1 MNRLAIVTASIDL
14 LRAAPAIRSWLEHAE
29 QPIDLYTVRQ
39 TVQRADWQRTPTPV
53 LESKL
58 AHRAF
63 IYDSRP
69 ILGVVPA
76 FAIGVQQ
83 ALHDGHQIIACLH
96 DDLEIEE
103 QGWDETVVRLF
114 KACPRAGLVGFGG
127 AKGLA
132 ESDIYQTRYN
142 PMQLVRKEF
151 ISNMRHAEAH
161 GQRVEVACPVAVLD
175 GFSQVGL
182 AQYWQGWARDS
193 SRREFGNDP
202 AHTLQATANLF
213 GVLAKLGVMHHAYD
227 AALGAYAKQLGYQVW
242 YLPIKVHHHGG
253 LTAVADPRY
262 LEWARANYSY
272 EDLERPEVGVAEGDA
287 AFWEKSHR
295 IVYELFRGVLP
306 IRVN

>member
-14 LRAAPAIRSWLEHAE
+14 LRAAPAIRSWLELAE

-114 KACPRAGLVGFGG
+114 KACPRAGLLGFGG

-182 AQYWQGWARDS
+182 AEYWRGVPHLLLRKGPDS
-193 SRREFGNDP
+193 IESVP
-202 AHTLQATANLF
+202 APTNLF
-213 GVLAKLGVMHHAYD
+213 AVLAKLGVMHHAYD

-272 EDLERPEVGVAEGDA
+272 EDLERPEKGTLEGDA

-295 IVYELFRGVLP
+295 VVYELFRDVLP
-306 IRVN
+306 IRVS